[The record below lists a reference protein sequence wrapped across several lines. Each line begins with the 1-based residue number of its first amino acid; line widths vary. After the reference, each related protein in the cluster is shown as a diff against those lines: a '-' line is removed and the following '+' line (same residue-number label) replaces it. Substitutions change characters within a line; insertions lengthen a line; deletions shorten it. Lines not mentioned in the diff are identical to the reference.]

1 MNGVSTFPGEQNR
14 SGLFRPLPEK
24 KTTNF
29 QVLDDGNYKLSAAQ
43 ILEAS
48 GLKGAMI
55 GNVGMSSKHS
65 LVLICNGLYDASNVK
80 NFEDLAKKTV
90 HDNFGV
96 ILEREPIYL

>member
-1 MNGVSTFPGEQNR
+1 M
-14 SGLFRPLPEK
+14 
-24 KTTNF
+24 
-29 QVLDDGNYKLSAAQ
+29 DDGNYKLSAAQ

-65 LVLICNGLYDASNVK
+65 LVLICNGLCDASNVK

-90 HDNFGV
+90 HDKFGV